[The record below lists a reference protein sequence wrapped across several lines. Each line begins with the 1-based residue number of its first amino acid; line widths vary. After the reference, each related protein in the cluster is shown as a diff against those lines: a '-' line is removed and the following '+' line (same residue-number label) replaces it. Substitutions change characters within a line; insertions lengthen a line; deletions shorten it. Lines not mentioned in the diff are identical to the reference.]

1 MKKLLASIL
10 TVALMST
17 VCFASEESEF
27 IKAHITAFAE
37 LNLAAQ
43 NFERELLSIKSKDTA
58 LKYIDQY
65 SLSIEKAL
73 PVYSK
78 YKQAKSD
85 LIKEVSTDISK
96 MLTDIMNNNYGLLG
110 KLVNKEFDN
119 SSLQSECEKLVK
131 NDQYI
136 SNFLK
141 DVSIGVCMTTAKDKP
156 KSAKENEQYSRLT
169 LSERDEINNLLTEK
183 LGKEISKAKKENT
196 ATPFEYSCVAIYEFL
211 NMEWKF
217 AKG

>member
-1 MKKLLASIL
+1 MKKLLTSIL
-10 TVALMST
+10 TLALVST
-17 VCFASEESEF
+17 MCFASEESEF

-73 PVYSK
+73 PVYEK

-85 LIKEVSTDISK
+85 LIKEVSTDFYK
-96 MLTDIMNNNYGLLG
+96 MLFDIMNNNYELLG
-110 KLVNKEFDN
+110 KLVKKDFDN
-119 SSLQSECEKLVK
+119 SLLQSECQKLVEK
-131 NDQYI
+131 NKYI

-141 DVSIGVCMTTAKDKP
+141 DVSIGVCMTTVKDKP
-156 KSAKENEQYSRLT
+156 KSAKENEQFSRLT
-169 LSERDEINNLLTEK
+169 LNERDEINNLLIEK
-183 LGKEISKAKKENT
+183 LGKEISKAKKEST
-196 ATPFEYSCVAIYEFL
+196 KTPFEYSCVAIYEFL